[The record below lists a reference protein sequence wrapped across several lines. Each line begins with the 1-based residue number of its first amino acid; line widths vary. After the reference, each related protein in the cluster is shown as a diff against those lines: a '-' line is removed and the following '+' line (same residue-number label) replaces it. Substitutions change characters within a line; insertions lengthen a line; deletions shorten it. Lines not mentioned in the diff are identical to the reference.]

1 MFGLWSTLKCCHHSK
16 GSWTCAV
23 GYSDC
28 FSVLDGNE
36 TEQLGLRWLST
47 RFFISNSFCVTDEG
61 RDVMCGALDL
71 IFNCDESRTDNGGSA
86 RLKADTVR
94 D

>member
-1 MFGLWSTLKCCHHSK
+1 M
-16 GSWTCAV
+16 
-23 GYSDC
+23 
-28 FSVLDGNE
+28 
-36 TEQLGLRWLST
+36 

-61 RDVMCGALDL
+61 RDVMRGALDL
-71 IFNCDESRTDNGGSA
+71 IFHCDESRTDNGGSA

>member
-1 MFGLWSTLKCCHHSK
+1 MLPLSQSTDQL
-16 GSWTCAV
+16 GNVAILTA
-23 GYSDC
+23 
-28 FSVLDGNE
+28 FSVLNGNRMKR
-36 TEQLGLRWLST
+36 LGLRWLWT